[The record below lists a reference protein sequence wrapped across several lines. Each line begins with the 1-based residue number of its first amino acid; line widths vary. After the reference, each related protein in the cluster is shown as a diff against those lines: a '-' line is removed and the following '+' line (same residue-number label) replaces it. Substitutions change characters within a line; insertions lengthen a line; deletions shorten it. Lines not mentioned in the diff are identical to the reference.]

1 MKEIR
6 TLEHTYNMRSF
17 LMLCTNCKA
26 AGCLFSALPKW
37 QHVWWCWSHLQLSQ
51 RSTVLLKVGFRAGVH
66 ACYSQ
71 WTAPQTDS
79 KDATSKITPTPHRL
93 VPRDVGHRQ
102 CQPVS
107 NTTSFSTGTQY
118 SQPHRCPQPTSL
130 GRSTTLTA
138 SASEHTLL
146 LTGHRCS

>member
-79 KDATSKITPTPHRL
+79 KDTTLKITPTPHRL

-102 CQPVS
+102 CQPVFQHDLLQHWDPVLPAPPLPAAHKS
-107 NTTSFSTGTQY
+107 GPQHHPHGFGIRAHASTYG
-118 SQPHRCPQPTSL
+118 S
-130 GRSTTLTA
+130 
-138 SASEHTLL
+138 
-146 LTGHRCS
+146 